1 MKMTTK
7 ERLETGC
14 GFQDND
20 LKSSL
25 CIKRNLC
32 SECKNNLDYY
42 NEGRKDA
49 IDGVL
54 KDIDN
59 DLIIWKNSPCVCC
72 KNWRD
77 TIIRFRNKQKDKI
90 TKEMQE

>member
-1 MKMTTK
+1 MTKGKYSKIKQAK
-7 ERLETGC
+7 E
-14 GFQDND
+14 QA
-20 LKSSL
+20 
-25 CIKRNLC
+25 
-32 SECKNNLDYY
+32 
-42 NEGRKDA
+42 RKDA

-90 TKEMQE
+90 AKEMQE